1 MKQYWQKLASK
12 IDGLTLRERVIIF
25 AMAALALVVLVNA
38 ALLDPQYAKQKQLSQ
53 RITQEQSQ
61 IAAMQLEIQQ
71 KAASQKIDPDSQNR
85 ARLQQL
91 QQQLRQMQTSL
102 EGMQKGLV
110 SPDRMSSLLED
121 ILRQN
126 SRLRLLSLKTL
137 PPVPA
142 SELGAASDNKEAA
155 EENQTG
161 RVSAQARDKA
171 ESKPASREALYRHG
185 VEIEVQGTY
194 LDLVDYL
201 VQLETM
207 PWQVFWG
214 KAKLDA
220 NEYPKTTLTLT
231 LYTLSL
237 DKKWLNI

>member
-1 MKQYWQKLASK
+1 MKQYWQKLATK
-12 IDGLTLRERVIIF
+12 IDALTLRERVIIF
-25 AMAALALVVLVNA
+25 AMAALALVVLINA

-71 KAASQKIDPDSQNR
+71 KVAQQKVDPDNQNR

-91 QQQLRQMQTSL
+91 RQQLGQMQSSL
-102 EGMQKGLV
+102 GNVQKGLV
-110 SPDRMSSLLED
+110 PPDKMSSLLED

-142 SELGAASDNKEAA
+142 SDLAAASDNKKMEDSQPHG
-155 EENQTG
+155 E
-161 RVSAQARDKA
+161 SAQARAKA
-171 ESKPASREALYRHG
+171 ESKQGSQDALYRHG
-185 VEIEVQGTY
+185 VEIELQGTY

-201 VQLETM
+201 AQLETM
-207 PWQVFWG
+207 SWQVFWG

-220 NEYPKTTLTLT
+220 SEYPKTTLTLT